1 MVKTAWVYPLS
12 GRWFHRFGQ
21 CVAFSLF
28 MLQKWRWRFL
38 NSLLDLFDLWRYSDF
53 PARNWHGSIHGA
65 GWNRSVGTGPLF
77 QGYWLGITCHCIL
90 AQRLLHCHSSVE
102 SVLSISGTGKLFF
115 FCKSQLEF
123 QWETLPKSFSA
134 VLPWSVCGNW
144 WNTVCCSTQMVNITE
159 PGQKS
164 ELMRPVDCPSNQSVT
179 YPEAEY
185 WKWVISCQLSH
196 S

>member
-65 GWNRSVGTGPLF
+65 GWNRSVGIGPLF

-90 AQRLLHCHSSVE
+90 AQRLLHCHSSME

-115 FCKSQLEF
+115 FKFFLQVSTRISVRNPSKVLQRCF
-123 QWETLPKSFSA
+123 TLVS
-134 VLPWSVCGNW
+134 LW
-144 WNTVCCSTQMVNITE
+144 
-159 PGQKS
+159 
-164 ELMRPVDCPSNQSVT
+164 
-179 YPEAEY
+179 
-185 WKWVISCQLSH
+185 
-196 S
+196 